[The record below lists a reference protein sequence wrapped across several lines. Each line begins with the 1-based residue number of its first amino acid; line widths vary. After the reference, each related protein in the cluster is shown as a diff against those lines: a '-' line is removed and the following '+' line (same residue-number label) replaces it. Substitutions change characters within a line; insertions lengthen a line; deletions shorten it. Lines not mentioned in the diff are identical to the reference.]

1 MASKKKPVSTD
12 VMPKTQFVRV
22 EMQILG
28 PDGVTVGYPYG
39 WVSAPKLVSM
49 ETEPERMDFL
59 LGLCSVDD
67 NNIYFNGDT
76 AVSRQ
81 DIVDCTFQT
90 IDSVEIFDFSNG
102 KEYFTDKQFDK
113 ILQWNNVYKDSL
125 TT

>member
-49 ETEPERMDFL
+49 ETVPERMDFL

-81 DIVDCTFQT
+81 DIVDGTFQT
-90 IDSVEIFDFSNG
+90 IDSKEIFDFSNG
-102 KEYFTDKQFDK
+102 REYFTDRQFDK
-113 ILQWNNVYKDSL
+113 ILQWNQVYEESL
-125 TT
+125 TA

>member
-1 MASKKKPVSTD
+1 MAPRKKSTLTN

-49 ETEPERMDFL
+49 ETVPERMDFL
-59 LGLCSVDD
+59 LGLCDADD

-81 DIVDCTFQT
+81 GIVDGTFQT
-90 IDSVEIFDFSNG
+90 VDSVEIFDFSNG
-102 KEYFTDKQFDK
+102 RDYFTDKQFGK
-113 ILQWNNVYKDSL
+113 IIQWNKVYEESL
-125 TT
+125 TA

>member
-1 MASKKKPVSTD
+1 MAPRKKSTLTN

-49 ETEPERMDFL
+49 ETVPERMDFL
-59 LGLCSVDD
+59 LGLCDADD

-81 DIVDCTFQT
+81 GIVDGTFQT
-90 IDSVEIFDFSNG
+90 VDSVEIFDFSNG
-102 KEYFTDKQFDK
+102 RDYFTDNQFDK
-113 ILQWNNVYKDSL
+113 IIQWNKVYEESL
-125 TT
+125 TA

>member
-1 MASKKKPVSTD
+1 MAARKKPVLTS

-39 WVSAPKLVSM
+39 WVLAPKLVSM
-49 ETEPERMDFL
+49 ETVPERMDFL
-59 LGLCSVDD
+59 LGLCDVDD

-81 DIVDCTFQT
+81 DIVDGTFQT
-90 IDSVEIFDFSNG
+90 VDSVEIFDFSNG
-102 KEYFTDKQFDK
+102 RDYFTDKQFDK
-113 ILQWNNVYKDSL
+113 IIQWNKVYEESL
-125 TT
+125 TA

>member
-1 MASKKKPVSTD
+1 MAARKKPVLTD

-49 ETEPERMDFL
+49 DTVPERMDFL
-59 LGLCSVDD
+59 LNLALVDD
-67 NNIYFNGDT
+67 SNIYFNGDI

-81 DIVDCTFQT
+81 DIVDGTFQT
-90 IDSVEIFDFSNG
+90 VDSIEIFDFSNG
-102 KEYFTDKQFDK
+102 REYFTDKQFDK
-113 ILQWNNVYKDSL
+113 ILQWNQVYEESL
-125 TT
+125 TA